1 MAELQ
6 YIEVS
11 KISPHPDN
19 PRQNLGDIQ
28 ELSDSIKANGV
39 LQNLTVVPMS
49 NGQYTVVIGHR
60 RLAAAKKAGLSV
72 VPCVAMEMTPQ
83 EQIRTMLMENIQRSD
98 LTVYEQAQGFQM
110 MLDMGETM
118 ESIAKDCGFSQ
129 STIRRRVR
137 LLELDADKFKKSEAR
152 GATLQDY
159 EK

>member
-1 MAELQ
+1 MPELQ

-11 KISPHPDN
+11 KIFPHPDN
-19 PRQNLGDIQ
+19 PRKNLGDIQ

-83 EQIRTMLMENIQRSD
+83 EQVRTMLMENIQRSD

-110 MLDMGETM
+110 MLDMGETV

-129 STIRRRVR
+129 STEIGRASCRERV
-137 LLELDADKFKKSEAR
+137 
-152 GATLQDY
+152 
-159 EK
+159 